1 MASQR
6 KVGDNKLNNLK
17 EYWTVPEAAQYL
29 SDICGVEI
37 GEADVLRLVLK
48 GKLKLSVNIL
58 KNMAAKYCPNT
69 GADASGRQEEQPAN
83 FLTTFIKKQ
92 KDEGKIC
99 YIEGIYD
106 LLMIGGGILDV
117 EYAFQKLDGG
127 PASKRISS
135 RGTYVEG
142 ADGQVYQLQEYVKDE
157 NPELFNNQNALPEF
171 PPPPKATMSFDP
183 PESHEQPESA
193 DSPQS
198 LKDIPRPKLRS
209 TPDIF
214 RPAGCLPKES
224 KFLVHISAL
233 RELVRVTVEESG
245 KEKQPSP
252 REEKSNLHIIGA
264 LLYIIMTNKSFSCE
278 EDLREYV
285 ADKYKGFPGCAART
299 LAGRFSEAKKLL
311 DK

>member
-1 MASQR
+1 MASPR
-6 KVGDNKLNNLK
+6 KVCGNKLNNLK
-17 EYWTVPEAAQYL
+17 EYWTVSEVAQYL
-29 SDICGVEI
+29 SDIGETKI
-37 GEADVLRLVLK
+37 GEAEVLRLVLK

-58 KNMAAKYCPNT
+58 KNTAAKYCPNT
-69 GADASGRQEEQPAN
+69 GADASGRQEEQPTS
-83 FLTTFIKKQ
+83 FLATFIKKQ

-99 YIEGIYD
+99 YIKGIYD

-117 EYAFQKLDGG
+117 DYALQKFAGG
-127 PASKRISS
+127 SESKNISS
-135 RGTYVEG
+135 RGTYVES

-157 NPELFNNQNALPEF
+157 NPELFNIQNALPEF
-171 PPPPKATMSFDP
+171 PSPSEPSMSFDP
-183 PESHEQPESA
+183 PESPEQPESA
-193 DSPQS
+193 APPQS

-233 RELVRVTVEESG
+233 HELVRVIVEESG

-264 LLYIIMTNKSFSCE
+264 LLDIIMTRQLFASE

-299 LAGRFSEAKKLL
+299 LAGRFSEAKELL